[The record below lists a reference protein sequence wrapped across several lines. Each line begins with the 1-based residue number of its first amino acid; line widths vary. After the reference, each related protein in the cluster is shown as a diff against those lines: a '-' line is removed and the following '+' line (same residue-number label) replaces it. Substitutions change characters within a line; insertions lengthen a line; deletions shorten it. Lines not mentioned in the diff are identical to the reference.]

1 MRLGARALAAGRVE
15 MVVTGPIHILV
26 TLDWVKS
33 SYARRLVT
41 WPLQW
46 HTGQSS
52 CAAMLYEPVSTGIAH
67 GGQDLHSRR
76 HQTLSTLRA

>member
-1 MRLGARALAAGRVE
+1 MPLFDRA
-15 MVVTGPIHILV
+15 TSIHILV

-46 HTGQSS
+46 HAGQSS